1 MIHQIEENS
10 FRKIFGKT
18 SEKGNHEDS
27 FFKRYLEKH
36 LKIGKDE
43 D

>member
-1 MIHQIEENS
+1 MIHQIDENS

-27 FFKRYLEKH
+27 FR
-36 LKIGKDE
+36 KIFGKASE
-43 D
+43 NRER